1 MFVTKEL
8 SILILILGLNL
19 ALSAPNVAVETES
32 EHREKRSRRY
42 RDHDLEEEIEHLRDD
57 LRALKSKVR
66 DADGGVHI
74 HMHDGGEVD
83 HHDDRHDDR
92 HDDHHHHGDQNIH
105 LYMHIG
111 GEEES
116 NAHVFAHC
124 EMVDIDPESH
134 HEEHVHGEIS
144 LEQRGSHGAV
154 HVNVDLRGF
163 EHHAGDH
170 AFEVHTEG
178 DISDHC
184 RHLGAEFD
192 DSSVDHSH
200 DHSKTGDFGDLH
212 SNKNGIVRQSF
223 DNNRTTLIGKH
234 SIIGR
239 TLAVHHSAHDHSGAD
254 IIGCCVIGRTSHATF
269 RRVHHYAHCEM
280 QDIDPAHGTEH
291 VQGTIDFDQTDNG
304 PVYVS
309 VKLSGFEH
317 HAGDHAFE
325 IHNNGDLSDHCGNL
339 GQASEHGDLGDFHTD
354 EHGVG
359 SSSFRTTAFS
369 LTGRNSVIG
378 QSVAI
383 HHSAHGQAGSTDIIG
398 CCVIGS
404 DDDDHAEDDSDETHY
419 GHCEMIDI
427 DPEHG
432 LNHVHG
438 DVNFVQVG
446 NDPTR
451 VYVDLEGF
459 EHHAGDHRFEV
470 HVNGDISDHCRHVGA
485 EYDDP
490 SEDHSRYHSPTGHFD
505 NIHSDEHGIA
515 RQNFTDGRI
524 GLHGSHNIIGKSL
537 AVHASAAG
545 SNDSDIIGCCVVGK
559 ANAPHHH
566 RPDHEEFVEAVCHMV
581 EGHGENDEHVHGD
594 VTLRQSTR
602 GGPVNVQVEL
612 EGFQAH
618 AGDHAFEVH
627 THGDT
632 SEHCDNIGEAFDDTD
647 EDHSHFI
654 TRTGDMGQVHSDDS
668 GRVHQNLTSNRISL
682 VGRHSVLG
690 MSMAIHHFDH
700 DHATSKDVIGCCVI
714 GKRSS
719 GHH

>member
-1 MFVTKEL
+1 M
-8 SILILILGLNL
+8 
-19 ALSAPNVAVETES
+19 SAPNVAVETES

-144 LEQRGSHGAV
+144 LEQRV
-154 HVNVDLRGF
+154 TMPLRF
-163 EHHAGDH
+163 TQR
-170 AFEVHTEG
+170 V
-178 DISDHC
+178 IY
-184 RHLGAEFD
+184 
-192 DSSVDHSH
+192 
-200 DHSKTGDFGDLH
+200 
-212 SNKNGIVRQSF
+212 Q
-223 DNNRTTLIGKH
+223 TT
-234 SIIGR
+234 
-239 TLAVHHSAHDHSGAD
+239 AD
-254 IIGCCVIGRTSHATF
+254 ILEQNLTTHPSITHMTIG
-269 RRVHHYAHCEM
+269 RVHHYAHCEM

-378 QSVAI
+378 QSVA
-383 HHSAHGQAGSTDIIG
+383 
-398 CCVIGS
+398 
-404 DDDDHAEDDSDETHY
+404 
-419 GHCEMIDI
+419 
-427 DPEHG
+427 
-432 LNHVHG
+432 
-438 DVNFVQVG
+438 VG

-490 SEDHSRYHSPTGHFD
+490 SEHHSRYHSPTGHFD

-524 GLHGSHNIIGKSL
+524 GLHGAHNIIGKSL